1 MDKIK
6 IFPMVVNDLSLWGLA
21 VRSRAA
27 IYNDFV
33 IINEYADY
41 FLDHSIFL
49 VSIKIWGAKYGVPNL
64 VVCSF
69 SEPDM

>member
-6 IFPMVVNDLSLWGLA
+6 MFPMVVNDLSLWGLA

-41 FLDHSIFL
+41 FLDHS
-49 VSIKIWGAKYGVPNL
+49 KIWGAKYGVPNL
-64 VVCSF
+64 VVCSS